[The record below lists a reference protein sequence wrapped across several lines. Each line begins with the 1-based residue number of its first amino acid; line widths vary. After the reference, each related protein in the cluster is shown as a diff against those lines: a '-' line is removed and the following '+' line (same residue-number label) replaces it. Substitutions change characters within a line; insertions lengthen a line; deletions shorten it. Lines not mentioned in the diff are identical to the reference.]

1 MSHYFNALFS
11 IIPCYCD
18 VFQRNL
24 SSQNGMIISLSMNI
38 FPVDIHSIFPCLP
51 YEFSLA
57 QLKHN
62 NFFRESYN
70 YFMEYTNLLFL
81 KCSCIGVHTMI
92 IQFNLMMSWIV
103 VHGVSFEA

>member
-1 MSHYFNALFS
+1 
-11 IIPCYCD
+11 
-18 VFQRNL
+18 
-24 SSQNGMIISLSMNI
+24 MIISLSMNI
-38 FPVDIHSIFPCLP
+38 FPIDIHSIFPCLS

-70 YFMEYTNLLFL
+70 YFMDYTNLLFV
-81 KCSCIGVHTMI
+81 KCSCILMI
-92 IQFNLMMSWIV
+92 IQFNLMMSWIG